1 MRNSSTNSS
10 ITSHFLPCTRWL
22 KKPIAQWSLLA
33 SCVLLSACS
42 SQAPEHP
49 LQYAPANSLFV
60 AANLEPL
67 PEQAR
72 QFQATVSAPLKAL
85 WAQWLPYLEK
95 DLPQDEGG
103 QRAQHLLNYLG
114 RTLSE
119 QGLAGFGIAPNALY
133 ALYEVE
139 LHPVL
144 RLAVSEP
151 AKLRQLITEIE
162 TFRGRSYDTAQLEHL
177 TYWRIPLSDIHPQQL
192 VNQVERLSQHN
203 LYDAPWADL
212 EPLPRWSG
220 TDSPVMAP
228 HLLVALSDKDLV
240 VTFERPTEASLRPK
254 LLGIEKPASTI
265 WDAKT
270 LQKVNERH
278 GLSPYG
284 TFWLETARVLQLAGI
299 APETA
304 SAKEQEQAKQRSI
317 IHTSL
322 SGACVRE
329 LTQLAA
335 QVPELVVG
343 VTEMNAT
350 LFKAKM
356 SLALEPAVREDWRQM
371 QAPLQGWQAQ
381 PGLMELGLS
390 MRIDK
395 LAAWLQKTMNAVHAK
410 PFECE
415 QLQPLNAIAQSPKT
429 IQSLA
434 PLYAVGSTATGFYAR
449 LTDLEMHDDAPI
461 PKGMVL
467 AQSANPRG
475 LLAYLS
481 MMTPKL
487 AQMSIQ
493 PGMAPQPFTVAS
505 EEWQAF
511 NIPTFI
517 GLSETALG
525 VAAGDAAATQ
535 MHSLLAQAESEPAP
549 FSFSRYS
556 GAFFADIMEPIMWD
570 AYAKYEAQAQQTKA
584 ALADFEGNT
593 VPDAAAQ
600 QQEQELNEQARQA
613 MRTAWNWVR
622 LFNTVGDAA
631 TVGAQ
636 GLEYQFYIQ
645 LATTQP
651 SPAAR

>member
-1 MRNSSTNSS
+1 MRTSSNHSS
-10 ITSHFLPCTRWL
+10 ITSPILPRTRWL
-22 KKPIAQWSLLA
+22 KSPVVQWSLLA
-33 SCVLLSACS
+33 SAVLLSACS

-67 PEQAR
+67 PDQAR

-95 DLPQDEGG
+95 DLPQDERG
-103 QRAQHLLNYLG
+103 QRVQHFLHYLNQ
-114 RTLSE
+114 TLTE

-151 AKLRQLITEIE
+151 AKLRQLIAEIE
-162 TFRGRSYDTAQLEHL
+162 TVSGRSFDTAQLEGL
-177 TYWRIPLSDIHPQQL
+177 TYWRIPLSDIKPQQL
-192 VNQVERLSQHN
+192 VDQVEKLSLQN
-203 LYDAPWADL
+203 LQDAPWADL
-212 EPLPRWSG
+212 EQLPQWSG
-220 TDSPVMAP
+220 TDSPALAP
-228 HLLVALSDKDLV
+228 QLLVAISDKDLV
-240 VTFERPTEASLRPK
+240 ITFERPTEAALRPK
-254 LLGIEKPASTI
+254 LLGIEKPADSI
-265 WDAKT
+265 WEAKT

-299 APETA
+299 APENA
-304 SAKEQEQAKQRSI
+304 SAKEQEQAKQRSV

-335 QVPELVVG
+335 QVPELAVG

-381 PGLMELGLS
+381 PGLMELGMS

-395 LAAWLQKTMNAVHAK
+395 LAAWLQKTINAVNAK

-415 QLQPLNAIAQSPKT
+415 QLQPLNAIAKSPKAT
-429 IQSLA
+429 QTLA

-449 LTDLEMHDDAPI
+449 LTDMEMQGDAPI
-461 PKGMVL
+461 PKGLVL

-487 AQMSIQ
+487 AQMNIQ

-505 EEWQAF
+505 EQWQAF
-511 NIPTFI
+511 NIPTLI
-517 GLSETALG
+517 ALSDTALG

-535 MHSLLAQAESEPAP
+535 MQSLLAPAETAPAP

-556 GAFFADIMEPIMWD
+556 GALFADSMEPIMWD
-570 AYAKYEAQAQQTKA
+570 AYAKYEAQAQQAKEE
-584 ALADFEGNT
+584 LAEHEAST
-593 VPDAAAQ
+593 LPDAAAQ
-600 QQEQELNEQARQA
+600 QQEQELKEQAHQA

-622 LFNTVGDAA
+622 LFQTVGDAT
-631 TVGAQ
+631 TVGTQ
-636 GLEYQFYIQ
+636 GLEYQFFIQ
-645 LATTQP
+645 LAPKQ
-651 SPAAR
+651 